1 MPGDV
6 PGIIDPDMSDAEQEL
21 LASIES
27 LPKSQRARFSK
38 RLDGARRISDPQ
50 RRDHV
55 FEKIIKDLNA
65 GSAGAERRR
74 AAIPDE
80 FTYPDLPI
88 TERRE
93 ELLTAI
99 RDNQV
104 VIVAGETGSGKST
117 QLPKLCMELGRG
129 VTGWIGHTQPRRI
142 AARSI
147 AERIAEET
155 GTTIGSLIGY
165 AMRFTDTVSESTVV
179 KVLTDGLLLA
189 EIQRD
194 RSLSRY
200 DTIIIDE
207 AHERSLNIDFL
218 LGFLTQLLPN
228 RPDLKLI
235 VTSATIDTARF
246 SKHFGGAPIVEVSG
260 RAYPVEVRYRPLE
273 MGGEVR
279 DQPEAICDAVVELI
293 RDQPGDILV
302 FCSGEREIRDAAD
315 ALAELK
321 LKHTEIVPLYARLSS
336 AEQHRV
342 FQPHTGRRI
351 VIATNVAETSLTV
364 PGIRSVVDPGTARIS
379 RFSRRTKVQ
388 RLPIEPISKASANQ
402 RAGRC
407 GRLGPGVC
415 VRLFSEED
423 FESREAFTEPE
434 IQRTS
439 LASVIL
445 QMAALGLGD
454 IEAFPFLDPPDTRQI
469 RDGVL
474 LLEELGA
481 LDPAAHGTRGWLTPV
496 GRQLAQLPLD
506 PRLARMVLA
515 GHDEGCL
522 RDILIIVSG
531 LSIQDPRERP
541 AEHRDRAKELH
552 AKFNEPNS
560 DLLSWLKLWEYVRK
574 LRKAST
580 SGQFRR
586 QCRDELLNHRRL
598 REWQDV
604 HTQLKQITDEMGL
617 QRSQQETTGDSVH
630 RALLAGMLS
639 HIGHKDPNGYEYRGA
654 RGAKFAINPGSVL
667 FKRGPEWVMAAELVE
682 TTRLWAQQVAKVEP
696 AWIEDVGSHLVRRS
710 YSDPWWSEELGAAI
724 ANETITIFGISLIA
738 DRQVQFGRI
747 DERQA
752 RELFIRHALIWGEW
766 ETHHAFAAHNARQF
780 ADIEDLQTRHR
791 RTDLMVTDEEV
802 FDFFD
807 ASIPADVTT
816 VRHFDAWWKG
826 QRAVTPHLLDL
837 DLDVLTRA
845 ETDDLDAD
853 AFPPVWT
860 HGDITLP
867 LVYEFDHGSQ
877 TDGVTVIVDVAL
889 LDRLNPAVF
898 EWNVPG
904 LRAELITSLIRSLPK
919 RLRKIFAPVPE
930 TAARLVDVLDPT
942 NGAPI
947 DALRR
952 ELSQVAGVPVLPED
966 FDLERVPTHLRPRF
980 RIVDSDGEP
989 IAESDDLELL
999 RTEFRSEARSAVS
1012 NVSHDLEQSGLTRWE
1027 FGDLPRSVTI
1037 EGPGHRIDAFPA
1049 LVDDGDSVSIRLLA
1063 TKDEQMES
1071 MWVGTRRLLALH
1083 LNSPHRLL
1091 KPLLTSDAKLALVT
1105 SPYPDQADG
1114 LNDGLDAA
1122 LDAVLASH
1130 GGLVF
1135 TQSGFTR
1142 LLDGMRSSIAD
1153 EIVEVGSVSIAI
1165 MEALRAAYIAA
1176 EPLVA
1181 EAFEPSI
1188 RDVGD
1193 QLGRLIYPGMLTAM
1207 GLKRL
1212 PDLLRYVSAL
1222 EYRLSR
1228 LAETLPRDRA
1238 RMATVHPLEA
1248 EFDHLIDTLPSSPEL
1263 IDIGWQLQELRVSLF
1278 AQPIGVNG
1286 TVSEKRIRQALRQ
1299 VAMTG

>member
-1 MPGDV
+1 MFER
-6 PGIIDPDMSDAEQEL
+6 IIRDL
-21 LASIES
+21 
-27 LPKSQRARFSK
+27 K
-38 RLDGARRISDPQ
+38 R
-50 RRDHV
+50 
-55 FEKIIKDLNA
+55 
-65 GSAGAERRR
+65 GSAGAEQRR
-74 AAIPDE
+74 AAIPAE
-80 FTYPDLPI
+80 FEYPDLPI
-88 TERRE
+88 TDKRLD
-93 ELLTAI
+93 LLSAI

-129 VTGWIGHTQPRRI
+129 VNGWIGHTQPRRI

-147 AERIAEET
+147 AERVAEET
-155 GTTIGSLIGY
+155 KTEIGGLVGY

-218 LGFLTQLLPN
+218 LGFLTQLLPK

-235 VTSATIDTARF
+235 VTSATIDTERF
-246 SKHFGGAPIVEVSG
+246 SRHFGDAPIVEVSG

-273 MGGEVR
+273 IGGEVR

-321 LKHTEIVPLYARLSS
+321 LKHTEVVPLYARLSS

-407 GRLGPGVC
+407 GRIGPGVC
-415 VRLFSEED
+415 IRLYSEDD
-423 FESREAFTEPE
+423 FASREDFTEPE

-454 IEAFPFLDPPDTRQI
+454 IESFPFLDPPDTRQV

-481 LDPAAHGTRGWLTPV
+481 LDPAAHGTRGWLTPI

-522 RDILIIVSG
+522 REVLVIVSG

-541 AEHRDRAKELH
+541 AEHRDRASELH
-552 AKFNEPNS
+552 AKFSEPSS
-560 DLLSWLKLWEYVRK
+560 DLLSWLRLWEYVRK
-574 LRKAST
+574 LRKNST

-604 HTQLKQITDEMGL
+604 HAQLKQICDDMGL
-617 QRSQQETTGDSVH
+617 QRSSQEATGDSIH
-630 RALLAGMLS
+630 RALLAGLLS

-696 AWIEDVGSHLVRRS
+696 AWIEDVGSHLVKRS
-710 YSDPWWSEELGAAI
+710 YSDPWWSSELGAAI
-724 ANETITIFGISLIA
+724 ATETVTIFGISLIA
-738 DRQVQFGRI
+738 DRQVQYGRI
-747 DERQA
+747 DAQQA
-752 RELFIRHALIWGEW
+752 RELFIRHALVWGEW
-766 ETHHAFAAHNARQF
+766 ETHHSFAAHNARQF
-780 ADIEDLQTRHR
+780 AEIEDLQTRHR
-791 RTDLMVTDEEV
+791 RTDLMVTDEEI

-807 ASIPADVTT
+807 RTIPSDVTT
-816 VRHFDAWWKG
+816 VRHFDAWWKK
-826 QRAVTPHLLDL
+826 QRSSTPHLLDL
-837 DLDVLTRA
+837 DLDVLTRPA
-845 ETDDLDAD
+845 REELDPD
-853 AFPPVWT
+853 AFPPQWV
-860 HGDITLP
+860 HGDMTLP

-877 TDGVTVIVDVAL
+877 TDGVTVVVDVGL
-889 LDRLNPAVF
+889 LDRLDPAVF

-904 LRAELITSLIRSLPK
+904 LRSELIETLMRSLPK
-919 RLRKIFAPVPE
+919 RLRKIFAPIPDTVSQLL
-930 TAARLVDVLDPT
+930 TTLDPSD
-942 NGAPI
+942 GPPI

-952 ELSQVAGVPVLPED
+952 ELSQIAGTPVLPED
-966 FDLERVPTHLRPRF
+966 FDLDRVPTHLRPRF
-980 RIVDSDGEP
+980 RVVDSNGEP
-989 IAESDDLELL
+989 IAESDDLDML
-999 RTEFRSEARSAVS
+999 RTEFRTEARSAVS
-1012 NVSHDLEQSGLTRWE
+1012 NVSHDLERTGLTAWD
-1027 FGDLPRSVTI
+1027 FGDLPRVVTI
-1037 EGPGHRIDAFPA
+1037 DGPGHQIDAYPS
-1049 LVDDGDSVSIRLLA
+1049 LIDDGDSVAIRLLA
-1063 TKDEQMES
+1063 TPDEQMES
-1071 MWVGTRRLLALH
+1071 MWIGTRRLLALH
-1083 LNSPHRLL
+1083 LNSPMRLL
-1091 KPLLTSDAKLALVT
+1091 KPLMTTNAKLALVT
-1105 SPYPDQADG
+1105 SPYANHDEWLSDC
-1114 LNDGLDAA
+1114 LDAA
-1122 LDAVLASH
+1122 LDAVMSSH

-1135 TQSGFTR
+1135 THSGFEK
-1142 LLDGMRSSIAD
+1142 LLGVMRSDIAD
-1153 EIVEVGSVSIAI
+1153 QIAAVGKVSIDI
-1165 MEALRAAYIAA
+1165 MEALRGAYIAA
-1176 EPLVA
+1176 EPLTA

-1207 GLKRL
+1207 GMKRL
-1212 PDLLRYVSAL
+1212 PDLHRYVSAL

-1248 EFDHLIDTLPSSPEL
+1248 EFDRLMDTLPTSPEL

-1286 TVSEKRIRQALRQ
+1286 SVSEKRIRQALRE